1 MRNLIKSLCSCQ
13 TQWHLRQLG
22 GARRQQRLRD
32 GSGGGSG
39 GKCNCHKLA
48 QAASKDTLL
57 ISGGALRNKRRS
69 SHTNQHPNVSMR
81 IWIWEYEF
89 EYLNRNMRNWIAN
102 RQLHPKLSEA
112 SKHLH
117 LLLANSIGR
126 LAPTLAFVY
135 DRHIFVINRRMPQLI
150 TCRTCRTLDRSQPE
164 ISQKVSRKLPVNRQL
179 HSIGRLMLD
188 LANRQVWPGLG
199 PLLWPQQI
207 PISISW
213 PHLSAAWLLSRPFGP
228 CLIII

>member
-1 MRNLIKSLCSCQ
+1 M
-13 TQWHLRQLG
+13 TFEATW
-22 GARRQQRLRD
+22 RQQRLRG
-32 GSGGGSG
+32 GSGGGGGSG

-69 SHTNQHPNVSMR
+69 SHTNQHPNVSMW
-81 IWIWEYEF
+81 IWIWEYEYD
-89 EYLNRNMRNWIAN
+89 YLNRNMRNWIAN

-150 TCRTCRTLDRSQPE
+150 TCRTRRTCCTLDRSQTEVWNRPE
-164 ISQKVSRKLPVNRQL
+164 SQPKITRNSATAFDRSPNA
-179 HSIGRLMLD
+179 RLG
-188 LANRQVWPGLG
+188 Q
-199 PLLWPQQI
+199 
-207 PISISW
+207 
-213 PHLSAAWLLSRPFGP
+213 
-228 CLIII
+228 